1 MSEVVKITRELL
13 SKEFGLNQAMVAAEF
28 EQRLQER
35 LVYLMLNDMEGLLQ
49 LLYRIDVNEQ
59 KVKAAFAQSTPQDI
73 APELAK
79 LIIDRM
85 RQKAETRVRYQE
97 I

>member
-1 MSEVVKITRELL
+1 MSEVGKITGELL
-13 SKEFGLNQAMVAAEF
+13 SKEFGLNPVLDATQI
-28 EQRLQER
+28 QEVLEAR
-35 LVYLMLNDMEGLLQ
+35 LVYLLLNEMETLLQ
-49 LLYRIDVNEQ
+49 LLYKIDVNEQ

-85 RQKAETRVRYQE
+85 RQKAETRLKYR
-97 I
+97 

>member
-1 MSEVVKITRELL
+1 MSEVGKITGELL
-13 SKEFGLNQAMVAAEF
+13 SKEFGLNPVLDATQI
-28 EQRLQER
+28 QEVLEAR
-35 LVYLMLNDMEGLLQ
+35 IVYLLLNEMETLLQ
-49 LLYRIDVNEQ
+49 LLYKIDVNEQ

-85 RQKAETRVRYQE
+85 RQKAETRLKYR
-97 I
+97 

>member
-1 MSEVVKITRELL
+1 MSEIEKITRELL
-13 SKEFGLNQAMVAAEF
+13 SKEFGLNQALPAVEF

-35 LVYLMLNDMEGLLQ
+35 LVYLLLNDMEGLLQ

-59 KVKAAFAQSTPQDI
+59 KVKAVFAFGSAQDI
-73 APELAK
+73 APALAK
-79 LIIDRM
+79 LIIDRLW
-85 RQKAETRVRYQE
+85 QKAETRIKYRE

>member
-1 MSEVVKITRELL
+1 VSEVGKITGELL
-13 SKEFGLNQAMVAAEF
+13 SKEFGLNPVLDATQI
-28 EQRLQER
+28 QEVLEAR
-35 LVYLMLNDMEGLLQ
+35 LVYLLLNEMETLLQ
-49 LLYRIDVNEQ
+49 LLYKIDVNEQ

-85 RQKAETRVRYQE
+85 RQKAETRLKYR
-97 I
+97 